1 MYSEYWKLKELPFDN
16 IPNPRFVYYSPNHD
30 EALMRLFYTVRGR
43 KGACMLTGD
52 IGCGKTTICQVFQDR
67 LMEGDYE
74 VVLITNPTIT
84 SKELLQEILYQLGL
98 EFENSAMKRELI
110 RAMNDRVLQNMKVE
124 KETVLIIDEA
134 HLIKDKETY
143 EELRLLLNLQD
154 KERFLISLILVGQPE
169 LKKLIAKVPQLQQR
183 IPIRYHLKPLNFVDT
198 AGYIQFRLRKAGI
211 KKDIFTEGAVKSI
224 FKYSS
229 GIPRKINNIC
239 DMSLLVGFIDQVKK
253 INNSVIKKAIADGE

>member
-16 IPNPRFVYYSPNHD
+16 IPNSRFVYYSSNHD

-52 IGCGKTTICQVFQDR
+52 IGCGKTTICRVFQDK

-98 EFENSAMKRELI
+98 KFENNVVKRELI
-110 RAMNDRVLQNMKVE
+110 HAVNDMVLKNLKAD
-124 KETVLIIDEA
+124 KETILIIDEA
-134 HLIKDKETY
+134 HLIKDNETY

-169 LKKLIAKVPQLQQR
+169 LKGLISKVPQLQQR
-183 IPIRYHLKPLNFVDT
+183 IPIKYHLKPLNFVDT
-198 AGYIQFRLRKAGI
+198 SGYIQFRLRKAGLE
-211 KKDIFTEGAVKSI
+211 KDIFTKGAVKQV
-224 FKYSS
+224 FEYSG

-253 INNSVIKKAIADGE
+253 INNSVITKAIADGE

>member
-16 IPNPRFVYYSPNHD
+16 ILNPRFVYYSSNHD

-43 KGACMLTGD
+43 KGACMLTGEV
-52 IGCGKTTICQVFQDR
+52 GCGKTTICQVFQDR

-84 SKELLQEILYQLGL
+84 SKELLQEILYQLGS
-98 EFENSAMKRELI
+98 EFENNAMKRELI
-110 RAMNDRVLQNMKVE
+110 RAMNDRVVKNLKDE

-134 HLIKDKETY
+134 HLIKDNETY

-169 LKKLIAKVPQLQQR
+169 LKELIAKVPQLEQR
-183 IPIRYHLKPLNFVDT
+183 VPIKYHLKPLNFVDT
-198 AGYIQFRLRKAGI
+198 SGYIQFRLRKAGLE
-211 KKDIFTEGAVKSI
+211 KNIFTKDAVKQI
-224 FKYSS
+224 FEYYG
-229 GIPRKINNIC
+229 GIHRKINK
-239 DMSLLVGFIDQVKK
+239 S
-253 INNSVIKKAIADGE
+253 